1 MRHGTARA
9 AAPRDHGGKLDAPA
23 LAGSIR
29 PMALP
34 RLPIALLALLVAG
47 CAAGPTR
54 RAATPLPPPARES
67 RAGPRDPGAGPAI
80 APAPGAPRPAPA
92 GAPRLQARR
101 APAGAAVHRA
111 VEAARGLVGQRDIVV
126 DGVRYGDDC
135 AALVRAAFEEAGR
148 PIPGAVADVRTL
160 HDLAGREGALR
171 RGKPRAGDL
180 VFLAD
185 RPGGPPEHVGLV
197 EQVGTTGT
205 ASVLHRTARGVVRLR
220 VNVGQPW
227 KARADDGR
235 ILNDVLVVGGGRVP
249 AGRLVVA
256 FASLL

>member
-1 MRHGTARA
+1 V
-9 AAPRDHGGKLDAPA
+9 D
-23 LAGSIR
+23 
-29 PMALP
+29 
-34 RLPIALLALLVAG
+34 
-47 CAAGPTR
+47 
-54 RAATPLPPPARES
+54 
-67 RAGPRDPGAGPAI
+67 
-80 APAPGAPRPAPA
+80 
-92 GAPRLQARR
+92 
-101 APAGAAVHRA
+101 
-111 VEAARGLVGQRDIVV
+111 AARGLVGRRDIVV

-148 PIPGAVADVRTL
+148 PIPADVSDVRRL
-160 HDLAGREGALR
+160 HDLARREGALR

-185 RPGGPPEHVGLV
+185 RPGGLPEHVGLV
-197 EQVGTTGT
+197 EQVSAAGT
-205 ASVLHRTARGVVRLR
+205 ATVLHRTARGVSRLR

-249 AGRLVVA
+249 VGRLVVA